1 MSPEDFPEAQK
12 FVCARP
18 EFAWVCTH
26 PDDFFTISDLSRY
39 TGLSRETVRGLVE
52 NKAFPGAVR
61 YSESIGWRIPRSGL
75 VEYYAGQF
83 GWRSGQQAG

>member
-1 MSPEDFPEAQK
+1 MKPEEFEEAQR

-18 EFAWVCTH
+18 EYAWVCKH
-26 PDDFFTISDLSRY
+26 PDDFFTISDLARY

-52 NKAFPGAVR
+52 SKTFPGTVR

-75 VEYYAGQF
+75 VEYYADQL
-83 GWRSGQQAG
+83 GWQSAQQAG